1 MFETYRMLG
10 SAHQAELERMALPPH
25 AGEVRDRESMRLFRR
40 ARKQRSNREA
50 VAVQAARQI
59 QGIPTSNTGDAPVS
73 AAPSAP

>member
-25 AGEVRDRESMRLFRR
+25 ADELRDRESKRLFRR
-40 ARKQRSNREA
+40 ARRQRSNREA
-50 VAVQAARQI
+50 VAMQPARQI
-59 QGIPTSNTGDAPVS
+59 QGMPASNTGDSPVS